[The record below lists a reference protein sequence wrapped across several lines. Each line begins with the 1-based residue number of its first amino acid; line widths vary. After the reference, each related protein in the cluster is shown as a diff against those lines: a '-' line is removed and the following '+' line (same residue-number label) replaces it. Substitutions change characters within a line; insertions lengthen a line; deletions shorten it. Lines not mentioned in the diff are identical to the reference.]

1 MQFQLG
7 TLNMSP
13 VRQVFPLLI
22 LSKYL
27 RAFWWPVLSDF
38 ITLSYI
44 WGETCCDLSF
54 TLRFVIFPIEIYW
67 VIGIAQGANL
77 LSIFSVI
84 FLSNGNRKLRLSLIQ
99 WPKVCLG
106 TANYDIIECVSNNIL
121 GCIFSHRLLQWS
133 IWSRLVFIVWT
144 KLQLQW
150 AITQQ
155 IVTDYR
161 VTSRRG
167 RTSRWVQ
174 VGWSIQEWTKYSSLR
189 NYRVVGGS
197 FSSFWEK
204 TTPPIRRAFN
214 YHKIS
219 IQ

>member
-1 MQFQLG
+1 M
-7 TLNMSP
+7 
-13 VRQVFPLLI
+13 I
-22 LSKYL
+22 
-27 RAFWWPVLSDF
+27 
-38 ITLSYI
+38 I
-44 WGETCCDLSF
+44 
-54 TLRFVIFPIEIYW
+54 
-67 VIGIAQGANL
+67 
-77 LSIFSVI
+77 
-84 FLSNGNRKLRLSLIQ
+84 NRKLRLSFIQ

-106 TANYDIIECVSNNIL
+106 TANYDIIECISNNIP

-150 AITQQ
+150 AITQK

-161 VTSRRG
+161 VISRRG

-204 TTPPIRRAFN
+204 TTPPIRKAFN